1 MKHFIY
7 RRINMKFL
15 TGWRTVIAGAA
26 VTVLPLMDWAF
37 NTGILRSLLINYSWG
52 EAAISSI
59 GALMLWM
66 RFLTK
71 TPVGVQSDE

>member
-1 MKHFIY
+1 
-7 RRINMKFL
+7 MKFL
-15 TGWRTVIAGAA
+15 TGWRTVIVGAA

-59 GALMLWM
+59 GALMPWM
-66 RFLTK
+66 PIVTGKQIGRAH
-71 TPVGVQSDE
+71 V

>member
-1 MKHFIY
+1 
-7 RRINMKFL
+7 MKFL
-15 TGWRTVIAGAA
+15 SGWRTVIAGAA

-37 NTGILRSLLINYSWG
+37 NTGILRSFLINYSWG

>member
-1 MKHFIY
+1 
-7 RRINMKFL
+7 MKFL

-37 NTGILRSLLINYSWG
+37 NTDILRSLLINYSWG

-59 GALMLWM
+59 GALMIWM